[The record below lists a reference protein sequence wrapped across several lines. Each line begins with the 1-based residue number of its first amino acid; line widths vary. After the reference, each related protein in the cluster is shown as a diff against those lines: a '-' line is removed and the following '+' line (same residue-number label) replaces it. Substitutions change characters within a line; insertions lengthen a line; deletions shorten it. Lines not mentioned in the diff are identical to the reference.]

1 MEEFYEL
8 MEITVLAAACIFLYY
23 QFAWRSGIKAVKPEK
38 IPTTKEIRKQ
48 RRKERRLRK
57 LKHRFRLPYRGNAEI
72 IEYSKT
78 TPYIESA
85 WNEVEKEPHGRQR
98 KHGSRKGRG
107 M

>member
-8 MEITVLAAACIFLYY
+8 MEITVLVAACIFLYY
-23 QFAWRSGIKAVKPEK
+23 QFAWRPGIKAVKPEK

-48 RRKERRLRK
+48 RKKERRIRK
-57 LKHRFRLPYRGNAEI
+57 LKRRFRLPYRGNAEI

-85 WNEVEKEPHGRQR
+85 WNEAEKEQHGRQR
-98 KHGSRKGRG
+98 NNGSSTGRG
-107 M
+107 I

>member
-8 MEITVLAAACIFLYY
+8 MEITVLVAACIFLYY
-23 QFAWRSGIKAVKPEK
+23 QFAWRPGIKAVKPEK

-48 RRKERRLRK
+48 RKKERRIRK
-57 LKHRFRLPYRGNAEI
+57 LKRRFRLPYRGNAEI

-85 WNEVEKEPHGRQR
+85 WNEVEKEQHGRQHR
-98 KHGSRKGRG
+98 HSSKTGRG
-107 M
+107 I